1 MKGVFREVLIT
12 ILVGAIIFILL
23 QTTVQ
28 SFIVIG
34 SSMKP
39 NFEPGQRLLVNKVV
53 YRFGE
58 PQQGEVIV
66 FRPPPNENT
75 DYIKRIIAVPG
86 DTVEIK
92 GSVVYVNNTALDEP
106 YIKAPTNDTLH
117 PAKIPENEYFVL
129 GDNRNNSND
138 SRDWGTVPRQN
149 IVGKAWLS
157 IWPPDQW
164 GLVTHYTLR
173 EQLPSTKLAPQL
185 PQAETNH
192 GWSAVRAGMRK
203 GCSLQLSH

>member
-12 ILVGAIIFILL
+12 VLVGAIIFILL

-34 SSMKP
+34 GSMKP
-39 NFEPGQRLLVNKVV
+39 NFEEGQRLLVSKVV

-66 FRPPPNENT
+66 FQPPKNQRP

-92 GSVVYVNNTALDEP
+92 ESVVYVNNVALDEP
-106 YIKAPTNDTLH
+106 YIKAPTNDTLR
-117 PAKIPENEYFVL
+117 PTEIPENEYFVL
-129 GDNRNNSND
+129 GDNRNHSND
-138 SRDWGTVPRQN
+138 SRDWGTVPREN
-149 IVGKAWLS
+149 IIGKAWLS

-164 GLVTHYTLR
+164 GLVAHYTLK
-173 EQLPSTKLAPQL
+173 EQLPSTKLTPQL
-185 PQAETNH
+185 P
-192 GWSAVRAGMRK
+192 
-203 GCSLQLSH
+203 